1 MQLISTFNTGF
12 RSSLFVIRICSKYA
26 WVVSLKDK
34 KGITIVN
41 AFQSILNESKRKLNK
56 IWVDKGS
63 QVCNRSQKSWL
74 QHNNTEM
81 YSTNSEGKSV
91 VAERLLITLKNKI
104 FKHMIL
110 QSKNVCIDALDD
122 AVDKLNNSYHT
133 TIKMKPVDIKSSNYI
148 EYNVN
153 SNDKDPKF

>member
-41 AFQSILNESKRKLNK
+41 AFQSILNDSKRKLNK
-56 IWVDKGS
+56 IWADKGS

-91 VAERLLITLKNKI
+91 VAERLMITLRNKI

-110 QSKNVCIDALDD
+110 LSKNVCIDALDD
-122 AVDKLNNSYHT
+122 TVDK
-133 TIKMKPVDIKSSNYI
+133 
-148 EYNVN
+148 
-153 SNDKDPKF
+153 

>member
-12 RSSLFVIRICSKYA
+12 RSSLCVIRICSKYA

-41 AFQSILNESKRKLNK
+41 AFQSILNDSKRKLNK

-91 VAERLLITLKNKI
+91 VAERLMITLKNKI

-110 QSKNVCIDALDD
+110 LSKNVCIDALDD
-122 AVDKLNNSYHT
+122 AVDKLNNAYHT
-133 TIKMKPVDIKSSNYI
+133 TIKMNPVDIKSSNYI

>member
-12 RSSLFVIRICSKYA
+12 RSSLCVIRICSKYA

-41 AFQSILNESKRKLNK
+41 AFQSILNDSKRKLNK
-56 IWVDKGS
+56 TWVDKGS

-91 VAERLLITLKNKI
+91 VAERLMITLKNKI

-110 QSKNVCIDALDD
+110 LSKNVCIDALDD
-122 AVDKLNNSYHT
+122 AVDKLNNAYHT
-133 TIKMKPVDIKSSNYI
+133 TIKMKPVDIKSSKYI